1 MGNRATRG
9 EVILG
14 FLTVTLLGAL
24 LAIALV
30 FFPVLRNFIFKPPAP
45 REASGIWQSRGYG
58 WTLSMANGNVEFHE
72 RNGPFCLA
80 RVRDTNSLADNIAH
94 AVTSPDGSIL
104 TVPSDA
110 PGYNYIFERI
120 DRLPEPCQR
129 PKSSFTPSEIIDYV
143 DAIFTQH
150 YPFFS
155 LRGTDWP
162 RIVAAARA
170 KVTATTADEQL
181 FDIISEMLRAL
192 RDGHVTLAAVYDGR
206 RRRFRSDADV
216 VAPPLPPPVNESEIT
231 PRARLIAEAAIG
243 VGAAWTAGIGEL
255 LLNDSAVSVQE
266 GRILYGMIGDVGL
279 LTVRSM
285 EGYDG
290 IEDIDAAMESAI
302 TALASAKAIILDISM
317 NDGGQDVISARIV
330 GRFATR
336 VTAGY
341 YKKPGD
347 HAGSELQQIDVV
359 PSIGR
364 RYTGPVFILTSRVT
378 GSAAEIFT
386 LAMRALP
393 NVTHVGGRTRGIL
406 SDMLIKSLPNGWTVS
421 LSSEVYLDHR
431 KRSFEWTGI
440 PPDVP
445 LEVRREAKSRDADI
459 AAARALVDLIATVH
473 R

>member
-1 MGNRATRG
+1 MGNPATRG
-9 EVILG
+9 DVTSG
-14 FLTVTLLGAL
+14 FLTAILLCAL
-24 LAIALV
+24 LAMALV
-30 FFPVLRNFIFKPPAP
+30 FSPVLRNLIVKPPAP
-45 REASGIWQSRGYG
+45 RDASGIWQSRGYG
-58 WTLSMANGNVEFHE
+58 WTLSIANGDLEFHE

-80 RVRDTNSLADNIAH
+80 RVRDTNSLTDNITL
-94 AVTSPDGSIL
+94 AVTSPDGSML

-129 PKSSFTPSEIIDYV
+129 PKSSFTPSEIIDYL

-155 LRGTDWP
+155 LRGADWP
-162 RIVAAARA
+162 RIVATARA
-170 KVTATTADEQL
+170 KVTATTTDEQL
-181 FDIISEMLRAL
+181 FEITSEMLRAL
-192 RDGHVTLAAVYDGR
+192 RDGHVTLSAVSGGR
-206 RRRFRSDADV
+206 RRRFHSDADV
-216 VAPPLPPPVNESEIT
+216 AAPPLPPPVDINDIT
-231 PRARLIAEAAIG
+231 PLARRIADDAIG

-255 LLNDSAVSVQE
+255 LLNDRSVSVE
-266 GRILYGMIGDVGL
+266 HGRILYGMIGDVGL

-290 IEDIDAAMESAI
+290 IEDIDAAMEGAM

-317 NDGGQDVISARIV
+317 NDGGEDVISARIV
-330 GRFATR
+330 GRFTNR

-359 PSIGR
+359 PSTGR
-364 RYTGPVFILTSRVT
+364 RYTGPVFMLTSRVT

-393 NVTHVGGRTRGIL
+393 NVTHAGGRTRGNL

-431 KRSFEWTGI
+431 KRSFEWIGI
-440 PPDVP
+440 PPAVP
-445 LEVRREAKSRDADI
+445 LDVRRALQSRNDDI
-459 AAARALVDLIATVH
+459 AAAKALVDVIAAVY